1 MNLIIQN
8 GNYASDIALL
18 EISGVVQFS
27 EFRMPVCVD
36 WELDDITTHLAENS
50 LGVVMGMGLT
60 ENDTFSDSLRL
71 TWLPVIP
78 NDKCI
83 EKHKIDFKKYVTVT
97 SFCAGW
103 ANGEF

>member
-1 MNLIIQN
+1 
-8 GNYASDIALL
+8 
-18 EISGVVQFS
+18 
-27 EFRMPVCVD
+27 MPVCID
-36 WELDDITTHLAENS
+36 WELNDITSHLSENS

-60 ENDTFSDSLRL
+60 ENDTFSESLRL

-83 EKHKIDFKKYVTVT
+83 EKHKTDFKKYVTFT

-103 ANGEF
+103 ANGESCFFNRVL